1 MPRLFDVIGETSET
15 EEGEISGAGEI
26 DEEGEATST
35 EVEDEILHLPSDLT
49 LSQRKV
55 LQLTQLVEMEQ
66 QIRIGELYD
75 AVKSVQRAA
84 KAYSVTHM
92 KKRED
97 DRGTNMGLRSVLGLK
112 KIEVEQDSCIADYNR
127 ARLALI
133 SLDFPTAASVPVMHV
148 EDTKRRSTFQGRQVG
163 DSRRTD
169 ASLFRI
175 PVLHDDNGDSDS
187 EDEDEDGQRGGE
199 VVEMTAGTQGIRR
212 KRGMC
217 FHCLTLS
224 KGLLCYVAPFRYPQ
238 NTRKGSEEEEKG
250 EREWVDLENC
260 A

>member
-1 MPRLFDVIGETSET
+1 MPRLSDVIGENRTKDDGEASGMGET
-15 EEGEISGAGEI
+15 EE
-26 DEEGEATST
+26 EGEVTST
-35 EVEDEILHLPSDLT
+35 EVEDEILYLPSDLNS
-49 LSQRKV
+49 SQRKA

-75 AVKSVQRAA
+75 TVKSVQRAA

-112 KIEVEQDSCIADYNR
+112 KIEVERDSCIADYNR

-133 SLDFPTAASVPVMHV
+133 RLDFPSAESVPVLRV
-148 EDTKRRSTFQGRQVG
+148 EDTKRRSTFQGRQAG

-175 PVLHDDNGDSDS
+175 PVLSDDNDDSES
-187 EDEDEDGQRGGE
+187 EDEDEQRVGE
-199 VVEMTAGTQGIRR
+199 VIEMAAGTQGIRR
-212 KRGMC
+212 KRGI
-217 FHCLTLS
+217 
-224 KGLLCYVAPFRYPQ
+224 
-238 NTRKGSEEEEKG
+238 
-250 EREWVDLENC
+250 
-260 A
+260 